1 MFELM
6 ILFGGVS
13 GVTGFFLLSRLP
25 AFDSTP
31 GYRSRFGAD
40 KFGLVVQ
47 CNESEVSKVE
57 SLLRDA
63 GAEEVVREAA

>member
-1 MFELM
+1 M
-6 ILFGGVS
+6 
-13 GVTGFFLLSRLP
+13 LSRLP
-25 AFDSTP
+25 SFESTP
-31 GYRSRFGAD
+31 GYRTRFGAD

-47 CNESEVSKVE
+47 CNESEARKSE